1 MNPKVL
7 SIYNNAK
14 IFLSTEEMREL
25 QLYIDRDLGKKQ
37 PVEPFNVSNV
47 PTVDEYVT
55 IALNEL
61 NRRKK

>member
-7 SIYNNAK
+7 SIFNNAK
-14 IFLSTEEMREL
+14 IFLSPEEMREL
-25 QLYIDRDLGKKQ
+25 QLCIDRDLGKKQ
-37 PVEPFNVSNV
+37 PVAPVKVSNV